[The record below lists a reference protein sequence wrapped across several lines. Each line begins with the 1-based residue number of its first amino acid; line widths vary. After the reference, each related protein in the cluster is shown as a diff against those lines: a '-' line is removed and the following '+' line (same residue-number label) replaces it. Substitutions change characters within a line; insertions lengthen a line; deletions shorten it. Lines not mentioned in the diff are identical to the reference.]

1 MTTELQEKT
10 GRPSKLTPQLQEK
23 ICEYIA
29 NGNYLNTACQATG
42 ITDSTLFN
50 WMKRAEEEGKNGG
63 GRYFDFMVAIKKA
76 EAQAEAALASMIKE
90 TALQKKEWLPAM
102 TFLERRHPDRWGRRD
117 RTRVDINETKT
128 IQITHVEVVL
138 NEAGQTPMIEG
149 ESRELIEGK
158 QDATE

>member
-1 MTTELQEKT
+1 MTAEIKVKT

-23 ICEYIA
+23 ICDYIA
-29 NGNYLNTACQATG
+29 KGNYLNTACQATG

-50 WMKRAEEEGKNGG
+50 WLKRAEEEAKNGG
-63 GRYFDFMVAIKKA
+63 GMYFDLMVAIKKA

-90 TALQKKEWLPAM
+90 TALQKKDWLSAM

-138 NEAGQTPMIEG
+138 NEAGRQPVIEA
-149 ESRELIEGK
+149 ESRELLEGER
-158 QDATE
+158 DV